1 MRRMLDPKTIAVIGA
16 SESEGSVGRTI
27 MDNALASAGRVVFP
41 VNPRRDTIFDL
52 KSYPSIGDV
61 GAEIDLA
68 MVATP
73 AATVPDVLAQCAAA
87 GVHGAI
93 VVSAGFSETGKAG
106 ARLDARIRKVLRNSP
121 MRVVGPNCLGI
132 IRPTVGLNASF
143 LQITPEAGN
152 IALISQ
158 SGALGTGM
166 LDWAI
171 DAQVGFSMFAS
182 VGGMVDVDFADLID
196 FLGEDEHTRS
206 ILIYM
211 ETIGNA
217 RRFMSAARGFARN
230 KPIIV
235 LKPGRYAESARAAL
249 SHTGS
254 MAGGDEIYEAAFR
267 REGVLRVHE
276 VADLFHAAAVLDS
289 HRLPKGRDV
298 AIITN
303 AGGLG
308 VMATDA
314 IVEYGGRL
322 APLSEET
329 VTTLNAALPP
339 YWSHANPIDVL
350 GDAGSDRFVAAVR
363 ACLEDD
369 GVNGILLIYTPQGNA
384 RPDEMAER
392 VAELVRGSDKP
403 LITVLM
409 GGATVRNGRRIFS
422 DAGIPSYDT
431 PEAAVKT
438 YLGMY
443 RYSANLDLLYETPA
457 ELTIDIAPPRHNLEA
472 MLRRIAKSGR
482 LVLTEEESKRFLTT
496 YGLPV
501 VRQETTHNVG
511 EALVAAKALGYPVV
525 LKVVSHDI
533 THKNAAGGV
542 EVGICSPEDLER
554 SYAQLL
560 ERVKLRSP
568 DAEIEGVA
576 VQMMVRHI
584 DYEIILGMKKDRQF
598 GSVII
603 FGSGGVGAER
613 LADFSVSLPP
623 LNPILARRMMEDTR
637 IYRSLSE
644 PPTGVDPPDLAALD
658 ELITKLS
665 NLVVDFPEIAEID
678 INPVVIAQGKPVA
691 VDARIIIDQSVLDG
705 SPDTPHLVI
714 TPYPTRFVSPWKLTD
729 GTEVL
734 LRPIKSEDEPMIAEM
749 LATMSEESLHDRFYE
764 GVPEFTHNRLV
775 RFTNIDYERE
785 LAIVAEL
792 TTKSGKR
799 IIGVGRLIGDPE
811 RGEGEFTVIVH
822 DKFHGRGL
830 GYKLVDL
837 VIGIA
842 EERGF
847 KRLVGTISADNQ
859 RMLDLVEELGFSA
872 VSTSDGVTRVRLDLG

>member
-16 SESEGSVGRTI
+16 SETEGSVGRTI
-27 MDNALASAGRVVFP
+27 MDNALASAGREVFP
-41 VNPRRDTIFDL
+41 VNPRRDTILGL

-121 MRVVGPNCLGI
+121 MRVVGPNCLGV

-143 LQITPEAGN
+143 LQINPEAGN

-171 DAQVGFSMFAS
+171 DAQIGFSMFAS

-308 VMATDA
+308 VMATDS

-322 APLSEET
+322 APLSEAT
-329 VTTLNAALPP
+329 MASLDAALPP

-350 GDAGSDRFVAAVR
+350 GRR
-363 ACLEDD
+363 RK
-369 GVNGILLIYTPQGNA
+369 
-384 RPDEMAER
+384 RPLR
-392 VAELVRGSDKP
+392 
-403 LITVLM
+403 
-409 GGATVRNGRRIFS
+409 GRRPRVPRRRRRQRHPAHLHA
-422 DAGIPSYDT
+422 AGKRAPRRDGRTGSRARQGLRQ
-431 PEAAVKT
+431 AADHRAHGWRDRAKRPPH
-438 YLGMY
+438 LQRRGNPFL
-443 RYSANLDLLYETPA
+443 RHARGCREDL
-457 ELTIDIAPPRHNLEA
+457 PRHVPL
-472 MLRRIAKSGR
+472 L
-482 LVLTEEESKRFLTT
+482 
-496 YGLPV
+496 
-501 VRQETTHNVG
+501 G
-511 EALVAAKALGYPVV
+511 EPRPAL
-525 LKVVSHDI
+525 
-533 THKNAAGGV
+533 
-542 EVGICSPEDLER
+542 
-554 SYAQLL
+554 
-560 ERVKLRSP
+560 
-568 DAEIEGVA
+568 
-576 VQMMVRHI
+576 
-584 DYEIILGMKKDRQF
+584 
-598 GSVII
+598 
-603 FGSGGVGAER
+603 
-613 LADFSVSLPP
+613 
-623 LNPILARRMMEDTR
+623 
-637 IYRSLSE
+637 
-644 PPTGVDPPDLAALD
+644 
-658 ELITKLS
+658 
-665 NLVVDFPEIAEID
+665 
-678 INPVVIAQGKPVA
+678 
-691 VDARIIIDQSVLDG
+691 
-705 SPDTPHLVI
+705 
-714 TPYPTRFVSPWKLTD
+714 
-729 GTEVL
+729 
-734 LRPIKSEDEPMIAEM
+734 
-749 LATMSEESLHDRFYE
+749 
-764 GVPEFTHNRLV
+764 
-775 RFTNIDYERE
+775 
-785 LAIVAEL
+785 
-792 TTKSGKR
+792 
-799 IIGVGRLIGDPE
+799 
-811 RGEGEFTVIVH
+811 
-822 DKFHGRGL
+822 
-830 GYKLVDL
+830 
-837 VIGIA
+837 
-842 EERGF
+842 
-847 KRLVGTISADNQ
+847 
-859 RMLDLVEELGFSA
+859 
-872 VSTSDGVTRVRLDLG
+872 

>member
-1 MRRMLDPKTIAVIGA
+1 
-16 SESEGSVGRTI
+16 
-27 MDNALASAGRVVFP
+27 
-41 VNPRRDTIFDL
+41 
-52 KSYPSIGDV
+52 
-61 GAEIDLA
+61 
-68 MVATP
+68 
-73 AATVPDVLAQCAAA
+73 
-87 GVHGAI
+87 
-93 VVSAGFSETGKAG
+93 
-106 ARLDARIRKVLRNSP
+106 
-121 MRVVGPNCLGI
+121 MRVVGPNCLGV

-143 LQITPEAGN
+143 LQINPEPGN

-166 LDWAI
+166 LDWAV
-171 DAQVGFSMFAS
+171 DAQIGFSMFAS

-308 VMATDA
+308 VMATDS

-322 APLSEET
+322 APLSEAT
-329 VTTLNAALPP
+329 MASLDAALPP

-384 RPDEMAER
+384 RPDEMAEQ
-392 VAELVRGSDKP
+392 VAELVKGSDKP

-457 ELTIDIAPPRHNLEA
+457 ELADRHRAAPAQPRGDAAPH
-472 MLRRIAKSGR
+472 
-482 LVLTEEESKRFLTT
+482 
-496 YGLPV
+496 
-501 VRQETTHNVG
+501 RQDRS
-511 EALVAAKALGYPVV
+511 ARA
-525 LKVVSHDI
+525 DR
-533 THKNAAGGV
+533 GGV
-542 EVGICSPEDLER
+542 EALPDDVRPSGRTPGDDAQRRGGARCRQGAGVSGGAQGRLSRHHPQER
-554 SYAQLL
+554 SRRRGGRHLL
-560 ERVKLRSP
+560 
-568 DAEIEGVA
+568 A
-576 VQMMVRHI
+576 
-584 DYEIILGMKKDRQF
+584 
-598 GSVII
+598 
-603 FGSGGVGAER
+603 GGPR
-613 LADFSVSLPP
+613 
-623 LNPILARRMMEDTR
+623 
-637 IYRSLSE
+637 
-644 PPTGVDPPDLAALD
+644 AL
-658 ELITKLS
+658 
-665 NLVVDFPEIAEID
+665 V
-678 INPVVIAQGKPVA
+678 
-691 VDARIIIDQSVLDG
+691 
-705 SPDTPHLVI
+705 
-714 TPYPTRFVSPWKLTD
+714 
-729 GTEVL
+729 
-734 LRPIKSEDEPMIAEM
+734 
-749 LATMSEESLHDRFYE
+749 
-764 GVPEFTHNRLV
+764 
-775 RFTNIDYERE
+775 
-785 LAIVAEL
+785 
-792 TTKSGKR
+792 
-799 IIGVGRLIGDPE
+799 
-811 RGEGEFTVIVH
+811 
-822 DKFHGRGL
+822 
-830 GYKLVDL
+830 
-837 VIGIA
+837 
-842 EERGF
+842 
-847 KRLVGTISADNQ
+847 
-859 RMLDLVEELGFSA
+859 
-872 VSTSDGVTRVRLDLG
+872 